1 VLSDNLSP
9 DEIRYDAIS
18 HNRIVF
24 RHPAEYIIMKNIIT
38 SILIGVVLYFLYPII
53 ARFIPN
59 HHLLVLAISGGVIS
73 YLVILIM
80 GRFN

>member
-1 VLSDNLSP
+1 
-9 DEIRYDAIS
+9 
-18 HNRIVF
+18 
-24 RHPAEYIIMKNIIT
+24 MKNIIT